1 MTINNKKTKLSKG
14 GVIPAIVTPKDRKGK
29 VDLKQIK
36 PIVDFLFS
44 KGVDGLHVNGT
55 TGEFATLCVEERK
68 AILEECISSTEGR
81 GIIINQVGA
90 VATRDVIALAEHSA
104 KVGADAV
111 SSVPPYYYPTT
122 DAMILNHY
130 RRISIASGLP
140 VIIYDNPTTTGT
152 TITPDIARELS
163 EESTV
168 HGIKVARGDMYAT
181 ARFANLNQ
189 AKFIIYPVE
198 TFYLSGL
205 VMSDYAGTIGS
216 MSNWIPEIFVGIKL
230 NYFAGN
236 IKRAAELQR
245 LVCELINAYNG
256 DEIPCTKALV
266 EYRGL
271 KCGDT
276 WEPMLPLNN
285 SAKSKL
291 YKSIESFD
299 LNFDQLAKVVEN

>member
-1 MTINNKKTKLSKG
+1 MTANEKKKKLNNG
-14 GVIPAIVTPKDRKGK
+14 GIIPAIVTPKDSNGK

-36 PIVDFLFS
+36 PIIDFLFS

-55 TGEFATLCVEERK
+55 TGEFASLRVEERK
-68 AILEECISSTEGR
+68 AILEECISATDGR

-90 VATRDVIALAEHSA
+90 VATRDVTALAEHSA
-104 KVGADAV
+104 MVGADAV

-130 RRISIASGLP
+130 RRISEASGLP
-140 VIIYDNPTTTGT
+140 VVIYDNPTTTGT
-152 TITPDIARELS
+152 TITPDIARILS
-163 EESTV
+163 DEDTV

-181 ARFANLNQ
+181 ARFATLNNSG
-189 AKFIIYPVE
+189 FVIYPVE

-216 MSNWIPEIFVGIKL
+216 MSNWIPEIFTGIKL
-230 NYFAGN
+230 NFLSGN
-236 IKRAAELQR
+236 IKRAAALQR
-245 LVCELINAYNG
+245 LVCEIINAYTG

-271 KCGDT
+271 RCGDT
-276 WEPMLPLNN
+276 WEPMLPLN
-285 SAKSKL
+285 SDDKRKL
-291 YKSIESFD
+291 YKSIESFI
-299 LNFDQLAKVVEN
+299 LNFDELAEIIDN